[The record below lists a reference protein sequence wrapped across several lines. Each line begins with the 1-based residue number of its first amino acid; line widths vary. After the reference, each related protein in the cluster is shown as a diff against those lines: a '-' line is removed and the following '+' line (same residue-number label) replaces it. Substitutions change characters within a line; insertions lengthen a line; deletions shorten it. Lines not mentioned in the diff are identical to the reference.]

1 MVNHNVNN
9 ILIKRLY
16 TFFILLFPLIS
27 GAQKNPI
34 ELGDV
39 HWMRSMEEAQAKSK
53 SENKIILILF
63 QEIPGCQTCQQYGTE
78 VLSHPLIAETI
89 ENYFVPLAIY
99 NNKGGEDA
107 EVLKRYNEP
116 AWNNPVVRA
125 VDLYGKD
132 VAVRLSGNYSAAGL
146 ASWMSKVLIS
156 NKGRAP
162 QYLQLLTDELMAGQ
176 RKTAKA
182 TYTMY
187 CFWTGEALF
196 GRINGVIRT
205 TAGYQ
210 EGKEA
215 VTVEYD
221 PSIISKTELDKV
233 AQGQKCNLTEPGAFR
248 PDDTPK
254 YYLSNSPYKVVPM
267 TELQKCRV
275 NSALAEGQDPT
286 ELLSK
291 RQLAFLQT
299 NKKNVVGMSLTE
311 AWTEASKSK
320 G

>member
-1 MVNHNVNN
+1 MMLKIKLFKL
-9 ILIKRLY
+9 IL
-16 TFFILLFPLIS
+16 FLLLPLVSI
-27 GAQKNPI
+27 AQKNPV

-39 HWMRSMEEAQAKSK
+39 HWLRSMEEAQAQSK
-53 SENKIILILF
+53 KDNKIILILF

-78 VLSHPLIAETI
+78 VLSNPLIAETI
-89 ENYFVPLAIY
+89 ETYFVPLAIY
-99 NNKGGEDA
+99 NNKGGADA

-132 VAVRLSGNYSAAGL
+132 VAVRLSGTYSAAGL

-210 EGKEA
+210 DGKEA

-221 PSIISKTELDKV
+221 PSVISKVELDKV
-233 AQGQKCNLTEPGAFR
+233 AQGQKCSLTEPGAFR
-248 PDDTPK
+248 PDETPK

-267 TELQKCRV
+267 TEIQKCRV
-275 NSALAEGQDPT
+275 NSALAEGQDPS
-286 ELLSK
+286 EFLSK

-299 NKKNVVGMSLTE
+299 NKKNLVGMSLTD

>member
-1 MVNHNVNN
+1 MSNRNLVS
-9 ILIKRLY
+9 ISIA
-16 TFFILLFPLIS
+16 LLFPFALWS
-27 GAQKNPI
+27 QKNPI
-34 ELGDV
+34 ELGTV
-39 HWMRSMEEAQAKSK
+39 HWLRSMEEAQAKSK
-53 SENKIILILF
+53 KENKIILILF
-63 QEIPGCQTCQQYGTE
+63 QEIPGCQTCQQYGSE
-78 VLSHPLIAETI
+78 VLSNPLIAETI
-89 ENYFVPLAIY
+89 ETYFVPLAIY
-99 NNKGGEDA
+99 NNLGGADA
-107 EVLKRYNEP
+107 EVLQRYKEP

-125 VDLYGKD
+125 VDLYGRD

-182 TYTMY
+182 TYSMY

-196 GRINGVIRT
+196 GRINGVIKT

-210 EGKEA
+210 DGKEA

-221 PSIISKTELDKV
+221 PTLLTKADLDKI
-233 AQGQKCNLTEPGAFR
+233 AQSQKCSLTAPGSFR
-248 PDDTPK
+248 PDETPK
-254 YYLSNSPYKVVPM
+254 YYLSNSGYKVIPM

-275 NSALAEGQDPT
+275 NSALAEGQDTT
-286 ELLSK
+286 EFLST
-291 RQLAFLQT
+291 RQLAFMQT
-299 NKKNVVGMSLTE
+299 SKKNVVGLSLVDGWAE
-311 AWTEASKSK
+311 AMKAK

>member
-1 MVNHNVNN
+1 MMLKIKLFKR
-9 ILIKRLY
+9 IL
-16 TFFILLFPLIS
+16 FLLLPLVSI
-27 GAQKNPI
+27 AQKNPV

-39 HWMRSMEEAQAKSK
+39 HWLRSMEEAQAQSK
-53 SENKIILILF
+53 KDNKIILILF

-78 VLSHPLIAETI
+78 VLSNPLIAETI
-89 ENYFVPLAIY
+89 ETYFVPLAIY
-99 NNKGGEDA
+99 NNKGGADA

-132 VAVRLSGNYSAAGL
+132 VAVRLSGTYSAAGL

-210 EGKEA
+210 DGKEA

-221 PSIISKTELDKV
+221 PSVISKVELDKV
-233 AQGQKCNLTEPGAFR
+233 AQGQKCSLTEPGAFR
-248 PDDTPK
+248 PDETPK

-267 TELQKCRV
+267 TEIQKCRV
-275 NSALAEGQDPT
+275 NSALAEGQDPS
-286 ELLSK
+286 EFLSK

-299 NKKNVVGMSLTE
+299 NKKNLVGMSLTD